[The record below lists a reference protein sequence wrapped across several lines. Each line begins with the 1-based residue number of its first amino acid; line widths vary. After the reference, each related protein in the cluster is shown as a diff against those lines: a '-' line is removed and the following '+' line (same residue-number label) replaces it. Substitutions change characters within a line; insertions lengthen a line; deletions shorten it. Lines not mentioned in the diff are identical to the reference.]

1 MLSEKR
7 TCIKFYVTYLLT
19 MSKNE
24 KSSPLINVDDDT
36 CFAYPSEPDCTT
48 NHPSN
53 NLSKDST
60 LDAKLIIL
68 LERETELKLQIDE
81 LVEEITNL
89 EAITKNRNRSNG
101 GNEEDNKETKKNV
114 VKKEISEGKNSF
126 RLRI

>member
-1 MLSEKR
+1 
-7 TCIKFYVTYLLT
+7 

-36 CFAYPSEPDCTT
+36 CPFEVDCTT
-48 NHPSN
+48 NHPPN

-101 GNEEDNKETKKNV
+101 GNEEDNKETKKND
-114 VKKEISEGKNSF
+114 VKKEITEGISY
-126 RLRI
+126 